1 MTLPSNRPSP
11 FFGRFNVF
19 DFWGTVEESA
29 KRARVCVF
37 SLEGCANTW
46 PVSPVL
52 GSRCRPTVCVLRE
65 RKIGYRRVTCQRRSD
80 SRNNNVTEFHAQGE
94 TARNLSKQK
103 EEKEVIRSGPFRA
116 DGGEVPFRVIL
127 AADAPASLKERT
139 SALRTCS
146 PRRQR
151 SNSEPSSPIHEG
163 WCSFCVSV
171 SPSNNRRRNDLPV
184 STMRES

>member
-1 MTLPSNRPSP
+1 MTLPSNRPLP

-19 DFWGTVEESA
+19 DLCGTVEETA

-37 SLEGCANTW
+37 SLEGCANTL

-65 RKIGYRRVTCQRRSD
+65 RKIGYRRDTCQRRSD

-103 EEKEVIRSGPFRA
+103 EKEVIRSGPFRA
-116 DGGEVPFRVIL
+116 YGGEVPFRVIL

-151 SNSEPSSPIHEG
+151 SNSEPSSLIHEG

-171 SPSNNRRRNDLPV
+171 SRSNNRRRNDLPV